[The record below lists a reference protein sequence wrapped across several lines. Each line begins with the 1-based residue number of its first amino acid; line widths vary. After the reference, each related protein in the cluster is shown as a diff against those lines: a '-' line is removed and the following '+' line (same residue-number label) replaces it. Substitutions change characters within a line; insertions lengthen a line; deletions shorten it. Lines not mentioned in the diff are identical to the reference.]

1 MKLLTGLS
9 ALASLASAAS
19 VDLDKRDTPLE
30 VKLENSGNSGV
41 KAYLTN
47 NGAEAVKLFTTG
59 TFLDEKAVEK
69 VEVYSVDSKLAFDG
83 IRLTVSTVG
92 LTEESF
98 KIVKAGETIEMEFD
112 AAELHDLSAG
122 GDYEILTKGAFST
135 AELDSTVI
143 SGVLPYSSNSLSS
156 KVDGIKAATTHKN
169 FQDIAK
175 RTTVSSDCTGTRRSA
190 TITAINKCASLAS
203 AARAAATSDT
213 ARLQE
218 YFKSSSSSVSSRVA
232 AVFSRIEEECGSTTS
247 GISTYHCT
255 DVYNSC
261 KPGVIAYTLS
271 SQSFMVN
278 CDKFFNQMPPT
289 SSRCHAQD
297 QQTTIL
303 HEMTHL
309 SQIAGTSDYGGYGY
323 NFVQSLTAAQNL
335 NHADTYTLFAQ
346 SIFARC

>member
-1 MKLLTGLS
+1 MKFITGLS
-9 ALASLASAAS
+9 VLASLASAAS
-19 VDLDKRDTPLE
+19 VDLTKRDTPLE
-30 VKLENSGNSGV
+30 VKLEESGNSGV

-69 VEVYSVDSKLAFDG
+69 VEVFSGESKLAFDG
-83 IRLTVSTVG
+83 IRLTVSTLG
-92 LTEESF
+92 LTEDSF
-98 KIVKAGETIEMEFD
+98 KVIKAGETIEVDFD

-122 GDYEILTKGAFST
+122 GAYEILTKGAFSV

-143 SGVLPYSSNSLSS
+143 SGVLPYSSNTISS
-156 KVDGIKAATTHKN
+156 KVDGVQAATAHKN
-169 FQDIAK
+169 FQNKAK
-175 RTTVSSDCTGTRRSA
+175 RTTVSTDCTGTRRSA
-190 TITAINKCASLAS
+190 TITAINNCASLAS
-203 AARAAATSDT
+203 KARAAATSDT
-213 ARLQE
+213 ARLEE
-218 YFKSSSSSVSSRVA
+218 YFKSSSSSVSSTVA
-232 AVFSRIEEECGSTTS
+232 AVFRRVEDECGSTTS

-261 KPGVIAYTLS
+261 APGVIAYALP
-271 SQSFMVN
+271 SQNFMVN
-278 CDKFFNQMPPT
+278 CDTFFNQMSPT

-346 SIFARC
+346 SIFAGC